1 MVMVKIMKSWSELL
15 VKDRRLSPKERIANR
30 LGYMG
35 TGFIMLAPYILS
47 AGNIGPVI
55 YIIGGLISTPQVWL
69 AKQWNLV
76 AVNINVM
83 IGYTIYL
90 YNA

>member
-1 MVMVKIMKSWSELL
+1 MIKVIKNWTELL

-47 AGNIGPVI
+47 VGTVGPVV
-55 YIIGGLISTPQVWL
+55 YIIGGFISIPQVWL

>member
-1 MVMVKIMKSWSELL
+1 MINNFFKSL
-15 VKDRRLSPKERIANR
+15 VKKRKLTARERIANR
-30 LGYMG
+30 LAYMG
-35 TGFIMLAPYILS
+35 TGLIMVAPYILNQ
-47 AGNIGPVI
+47 GNVGPII
-55 YIIGGLISTPQVWL
+55 YIIGGLISIPQVFI

-90 YNA
+90 INTT

>member
-1 MVMVKIMKSWSELL
+1 MINNFFKSL
-15 VKDRRLSPKERIANR
+15 VKNRKLTARERIANR
-30 LGYMG
+30 LAYMG
-35 TGFIMLAPYILS
+35 TGLIMVAPYILNQ
-47 AGNIGPVI
+47 GNVGPII
-55 YIIGGLISTPQVWL
+55 YIIGGLISIPQVFI

-90 YNA
+90 INTT

>member
-1 MVMVKIMKSWSELL
+1 MVKIIKNWTELL
-15 VKDRRLSPKERIANR
+15 VKDRRLSPRERIASR

-47 AGNIGPVI
+47 AGTVGPVV
-55 YIIGGLISTPQVWL
+55 YIICGFICIQQVWL
-69 AKQWNLV
+69 AKQLNLV
-76 AVNINVM
+76 AVNIIVM
-83 IGYTIYL
+83 IGFTIYL

>member
-1 MVMVKIMKSWSELL
+1 MTNSFFKSL
-15 VKDRRLSPKERIANR
+15 VKKRKLTARERIANR
-30 LGYMG
+30 LAYMG
-35 TGFIMLAPYILS
+35 TGLIMVAPYILNQ
-47 AGNIGPVI
+47 GNVGPII
-55 YIIGGLISTPQVWL
+55 YIIGGLISIPQVFI

-90 YNA
+90 INTK

>member
-1 MVMVKIMKSWSELL
+1 MKLNFLILL
-15 VKDRRLSPKERIANR
+15 VKNRRISAIERLAQR

-35 TGFIMLAPYILS
+35 TAFIMIAPYILS
-47 AGNIGPVI
+47 AGDIGPIV
-55 YIIGGLISTPQVWL
+55 YIIGGFISLPQVWL

-76 AVNINVM
+76 AVNLNVM

-90 YNA
+90 YG

>member
-1 MVMVKIMKSWSELL
+1 MINSFFKSL
-15 VKDRRLSPKERIANR
+15 VKKRKLTARERIANR
-30 LGYMG
+30 LAYMG
-35 TGFIMLAPYILS
+35 TGLIMVAPYILNQ
-47 AGNIGPVI
+47 GNVGPII
-55 YIIGGLISTPQVWL
+55 YIIGGLISIPQVFI

-90 YNA
+90 INTT

>member
-1 MVMVKIMKSWSELL
+1 MINNFFKSL
-15 VKDRRLSPKERIANR
+15 VKKRKLTARERIANR
-30 LGYMG
+30 LAYMG
-35 TGFIMLAPYILS
+35 TGLIMVAPYILNQ
-47 AGNIGPVI
+47 GNVGPII
-55 YIIGGLISTPQVWL
+55 YIIGGLISIPQVFI

-90 YNA
+90 INTI

>member
-1 MVMVKIMKSWSELL
+1 
-15 VKDRRLSPKERIANR
+15 
-30 LGYMG
+30 MG
-35 TGFIMLAPYILS
+35 TGLIMVAPYILNQ
-47 AGNIGPVI
+47 GNVGPII
-55 YIIGGLISTPQVWL
+55 YIIGGLISIPQVFI

-90 YNA
+90 INTT